1 MSEGNSKTVEELSLG
16 KLDAVG
22 GKDGAG
28 YQEANGVVIEVL
40 SGDKFSV
47 QLQDGRVASCYPSGK
62 LRLHNI

>member
-1 MSEGNSKTVEELSLG
+1 MPWGERM
-16 KLDAVG
+16 AQ
-22 GKDGAG
+22 G